1 MLKRAIDFPAMAG
14 ATLREQL
21 DFYARRRPTAEASY
35 LTFFMLW
42 MMALEHGRRAAD
54 VDINIDLLSTSAEYR
69 RSAAE
74 KLTRAG
80 IEGLDF
86 SDARSPQAFYGE
98 ANSAFFGPLEKQ
110 ARDMLTQWAI
120 RPQVSM
126 HSTR

>member
-1 MLKRAIDFPAMAG
+1 MLKRAIDFPAISG
-14 ATLREQL
+14 GTLREQL

-74 KLTRAG
+74 KLTRGG

-86 SDARSPQAFYGE
+86 SDAGHAGVLWRSRFCVFRA
-98 ANSAFFGPLEKQ
+98 ARKQ
-110 ARDMLTQWAI
+110 AGTCSRNRAI